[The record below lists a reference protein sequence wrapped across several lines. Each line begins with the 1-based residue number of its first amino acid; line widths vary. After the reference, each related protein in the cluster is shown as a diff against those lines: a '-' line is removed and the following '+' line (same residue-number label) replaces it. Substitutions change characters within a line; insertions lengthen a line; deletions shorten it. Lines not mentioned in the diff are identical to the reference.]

1 MDMWRYRK
9 QQYIPA
15 EITNT
20 FHRWCQSY
28 GSWKST
34 PWTYRRHRQMWS
46 SITVTHTAK
55 LWWLKYHGSPNL
67 PRHNQRSEK
76 VNASSCDDG
85 TFDALTSYH
94 QAFPFVHV
102 GKTRFGSTKNKWQA
116 TANLEKS
123 LGRGTH
129 GISETG
135 FRSRASEG
143 HTHTLFSFL
152 NLLSSGYIVLLS
164 LEPRKAL
171 TRDLLCTAHC
181 IWNGCH
187 TWTRL
192 PMRLGLTLANA
203 IKKLNQHIEQVCG

>member
-1 MDMWRYRK
+1 MS
-9 QQYIPA
+9 QQKSQTHFTGGVSLTDP
-15 EITNT
+15 
-20 FHRWCQSY
+20 
-28 GSWKST
+28 GS
-34 PWTYRRHRQMWS
+34 PHPGIYRRHRQMWS
-46 SITVTHTAK
+46 SITLTHTAK
-55 LWWLKYHGSPNL
+55 LWWLKYHRSPNL

-85 TFDALTSYH
+85 TPDALTSYH
-94 QAFPFVHV
+94 QASPFVHV
-102 GKTRFGSTKNKWQA
+102 GKTRFGSTKNKRQG
-116 TANLEKS
+116 TANLEKKPES
-123 LGRGTH
+123 
-129 GISETG
+129 G

-181 IWNGCH
+181 IWNDCH

-192 PMRLGLTLANA
+192 PMSLGLTLANA
-203 IKKLNQHIEQVCG
+203 IKKLNQRIEQVCG